1 MALDNCRDEI
11 SITKRRDSDD
21 DFLKNKQQHLII
33 IEVELHL
40 VIFDLTECQ
49 FYLFITHCI
58 SFHFIFCHIFK
69 KASILLY

>member
-40 VIFDLTECQ
+40 VIFDLTDCQ
-49 FYLFITHCI
+49 FFYSLLIV
-58 SFHFIFCHIFK
+58 FHFRMFLPYISK